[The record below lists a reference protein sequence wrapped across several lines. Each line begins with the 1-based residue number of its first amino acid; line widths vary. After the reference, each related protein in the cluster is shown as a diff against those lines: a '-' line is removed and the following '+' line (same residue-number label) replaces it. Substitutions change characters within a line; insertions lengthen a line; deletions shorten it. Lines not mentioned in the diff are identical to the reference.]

1 MTGLLLNCFVLIIMV
16 LGILMV
22 LYDTRE
28 SFLGSGSYPKSVMK
42 PILTNAYP
50 LKTPGGLSNWNYS
63 SQWKLFPIWAVGSY
77 DQKTNNIKDWPQPCN
92 GTAAP
97 ADICGGLYKKKHM
110 SRPCNPP
117 LGGHDCIFSEFLEG
131 RPTPCIPP
139 PPQRNCKR
147 VNYYCL
153 N

>member
-1 MTGLLLNCFVLIIMV
+1 MTSLLLNCSILIIMV

-22 LYDTRE
+22 IYDSRE
-28 SFLGSGSYPKSVMK
+28 SFLGSGAYPKSVTK
-42 PILTNAYP
+42 PILTNSYP

-77 DQKTNNIKDWPQPCN
+77 EQKTNNIKNWPQPCN

-97 ADICGGLYKKKHM
+97 ADICGGLYNKKYV
-110 SRPCNPP
+110 PQ
-117 LGGHDCIFSEFLEG
+117 
-131 RPTPCIPP
+131 PCIAP

-153 N
+153 S